1 MDDRP
6 LVRLSEKPQKP
17 DRASENVSGP
27 LTALQLQEALEGA
40 RDWGELET
48 VLGDMNRA
56 YHAGEITLK
65 DAEIL
70 ARQAGERSQ
79 QLPQKVSDRTEP

>member
-6 LVRLSEKPQKP
+6 LVRPLSEPQKP

-48 VLGDMNRA
+48 VLDDVNRA

-70 ARQAGERSQ
+70 ARRAGERSQ